1 MKKKIIGIFVCMLLI
16 FTLLPINATA
26 GDEENPEIEDESWQI
41 WDLIKVFNI
50 ISAWFSNDDVNL
62 NVSIKMASIKPR
74 NFFASTVLWRYN
86 GVDYFASFQDNKYYF
101 GDNTNTLLPWVYK
114 DTTGTL
120 ETDKNIITII
130 VPLNE
135 IGNPGEG
142 EQLMNAWAMTHWS
155 GYLGLNFHYPLER
168 APDWVKWGK
177 NYTIQ
182 F

>member
-1 MKKKIIGIFVCMLLI
+1 MLK
-16 FTLLPINATA
+16 PV
-26 GDEENPEIEDESWQI
+26 
-41 WDLIKVFNI
+41 IKGFNI

-86 GVDYFASFQDNKYYF
+86 GVDYFASFKDNKYYF
-101 GDNTNTLLPWVYK
+101 GDNTNTFWWYK

-130 VPLNE
+130 VPLNG

-142 EQLMNAWAMTHWS
+142 EQLMNA
-155 GYLGLNFHYPLER
+155 
-168 APDWVKWGK
+168 
-177 NYTIQ
+177 
-182 F
+182 